1 MSRSGTVAAHHVW
14 KRFRPDRGRSLL
26 RDEIQRLRSH
36 GLRGGRRE
44 WTWALRDVDFE
55 IQPGGSFA
63 FVGSN
68 GSGKS
73 TLLKILTQV
82 MYPYAGSVDVVG
94 RVGAL
99 IEVSS
104 GIHPD
109 LTGRE
114 NCYFYG
120 SLLGLTR
127 AGVAA
132 RFDEIVAFGELDDAI
147 DRQVKY
153 YSSGMKMRLGFGVAA
168 FLEPDVLLVDEVLA
182 VGDAA
187 FQQRC
192 LDRMRHVLAQ
202 GTTLVYVSHDLATV
216 EAMCTNALWLKRGVV
231 EAIGT
236 TDDVLTRYRKWIEED
251 AEHEVDI
258 HGTIQVRH
266 VEVEPGRGPVVEAGG
281 PVAIAIRLR
290 ATEPASGMLQLGIS
304 QGPASPLVLV
314 AHPVRVGPEETEL
327 RCSIEALPL
336 ARGRYYVWLG
346 VFSADR
352 RDLLAWKPAASFEVS
367 GPPLDE
373 AAKGIVRLAPIQVS
387 AEWSA
392 APTRAGTRATPRQ

>member
-1 MSRSGTVAAHHVW
+1 MSPRGTVAARHVW

-26 RDEIQRLRSH
+26 RDEIERLRTH
-36 GLRGGRRE
+36 GLRGRRKE

-55 IQPGGSFA
+55 LAPGGSFA

-82 MYPYAGSVDVVG
+82 MYPYAGSIEAVG

-114 NCYFYG
+114 NCFFYG
-120 SLLGLTR
+120 TLLGLPR
-127 AGVAA
+127 AQVAA
-132 RFDEIVAFGELDDAI
+132 RFDEIVAFSELDDAI

-168 FLEPDVLLVDEVLA
+168 FLEPDILLVDEVLA

-192 LDRMRHVLAQ
+192 LDRMRQVLAQ

-216 EAMCTNALWLKRGVV
+216 EAMCSQALWLRKGVV
-231 EAIGT
+231 EEIGAT
-236 TDDVLTRYRKWIEED
+236 NDVLAWYRRSIEEGAETDTSIDGAVRVLKAEVSGVARDTVD
-251 AEHEVDI
+251 AGGEARIELHLHAAQPL
-258 HGTIQVRH
+258 HGT
-266 VEVEPGRGPVVEAGG
+266 
-281 PVAIAIRLR
+281 
-290 ATEPASGMLQLGIS
+290 LQLGIS
-304 QGPASPLVLV
+304 QGPASPLLLVKREVELAGAEVVVRCVLPSV
-314 AHPVRVGPEETEL
+314 
-327 RCSIEALPL
+327 PL
-336 ARGRYYVWLG
+336 AAGRYYVWLG
-346 VFSADR
+346 VFTEVGAD
-352 RDLLAWKPAASFEVS
+352 LMPWHPAAHFDIT
-367 GPPLDE
+367 GPPLV
-373 AAKGIVRLAPIQVS
+373 AAPKGIVRLAPIHVD
-387 AEWSA
+387 ADWTVTE
-392 APTRAGTRATPRQ
+392 AGK

>member
-1 MSRSGTVAAHHVW
+1 MSPRGTVAAHHLW

-26 RDEIQRLRSH
+26 RDEIERLRTH
-36 GLRGGRRE
+36 GPRKA

-55 IQPGGSFA
+55 IEPGGSFA
-63 FVGSN
+63 FIGSN

-82 MYPYAGSVDVVG
+82 MYPYAGSIEAVG

-99 IEVSS
+99 IEVAS

-114 NCYFYG
+114 NCYLYG
-120 SLLGLTR
+120 SLLGLPR
-127 AGVAA
+127 QRVAA
-132 RFDEIVAFGELDDAI
+132 QFDEIVAFAELDDAI

-153 YSSGMKMRLGFGVAA
+153 YSSGMKMRLGFAVAA

-182 VGDAA
+182 VGDAT

-192 LDRMRHVLAQ
+192 LDRMRQVLAN

-216 EAMCTNALWLKRGVV
+216 EAMCSSALWLKKGVV
-231 EAIGT
+231 EEIGAT
-236 TDDVLTRYRKWIEED
+236 ADVMAGYRRWIEEG
-251 AEHEVDI
+251 AEGDTTVDGEVRILKAAVSGVD
-258 HGTIQVRH
+258 GDTV
-266 VEVEPGRGPVVEAGG
+266 ATGG
-281 PVAIAIRLR
+281 PVRIEVRLH
-290 ATEPASGMLQLGIS
+290 APEPRSGTLQLGIS
-304 QGPASPLVLV
+304 QGPASPLLLLKRDVEL
-314 AHPVRVGPEETEL
+314 AGAELEVRCTL
-327 RCSIEALPL
+327 ASLPF
-336 ARGRYYVWLG
+336 AAGRYYLWLG
-346 VFSADR
+346 VFGEHG
-352 RDLLAWKPAASFEVS
+352 RDLMPWHPTGHFDIA

-373 AAKGIVRLAPIQVS
+373 APVGIVRLAPIHLD

-392 APTRAGTRATPRQ
+392 TEV